1 MTCLDGIGW
10 GAGEGDEIDGIGS
23 VPSLPVQSRTRTKL
37 AGSRGECEMGRGLVQ
52 PARVESHEVKLGSS
66 VSLNIVHFWDET
78 MNN

>member
-1 MTCLDGIGW
+1 MNEVGIELLGQLKNLHQKMTCLDGIGW

-52 PARVESHEVKLGSS
+52 PARVECY
-66 VSLNIVHFWDET
+66 
-78 MNN
+78 